1 MLDYLK
7 AQVDTVD
14 TAVAAQ
20 PRAETQTGVAP
31 TARVADHPTAVEVRG
46 LRYGYPGGFPALRGV
61 DLALAPGEK
70 VAVVGPNGA
79 GKSTLLLHLNGI
91 LRGDE
96 GEVRIAGLP
105 VSQENLG
112 RIRALVGLVFQN
124 PDDQL
129 FSPTVFEDV
138 AFGPLYM
145 GLEESEVRRRVDEAL
160 AAVHMEGY
168 AARMPHRL
176 SLGERKRV
184 AIATVLA
191 MEPAVL
197 ALDEPSSGLDPRSR
211 RALIRLLRELPQAML
226 VATHDMHLVRDLLPR
241 TVILDAGLV
250 VADGL
255 TSEMLRDI
263 HLLEEHGLEAP

>member
-1 MLDYLK
+1 MLDYLEGE
-7 AQVDTVD
+7 AD
-14 TAVAAQ
+14 TAVAVQ
-20 PRAETQTGVAP
+20 PQTEIQTGAAPVAG
-31 TARVADHPTAVEVRG
+31 VASSPAAVEVRG
-46 LRYGYPGGFPALRGV
+46 LRYSYPGGFPALRGV
-61 DLALAPGEK
+61 DLDVAPGEK
-70 VAVVGPNGA
+70 VALVGPNGA

-91 LRGDE
+91 LRGGE
-96 GEVRIAGLP
+96 GEVRIAGQP

-112 RIRALVGLVFQN
+112 RIRALVGLVFES

-129 FSPTVFEDV
+129 FSPTVLEDV
-138 AFGPLYM
+138 AFGPLHM
-145 GLEESEVRRRVDEAL
+145 GLEESEVRRRAEGAL
-160 AAVHMEGY
+160 AAVHMQGY
-168 AARMPHRL
+168 GSRMPHRL

-250 VADGL
+250 VADGP
-255 TSEMLRDI
+255 TSEVLRDMR
-263 HLLEEHGLEAP
+263 LLELHGLEAP

>member
-1 MLDYLK
+1 MLDYSEAKVDAAVADQPRTK
-7 AQVDTVD
+7 AQ
-14 TAVAAQ
+14 A
-20 PRAETQTGVAP
+20 GVVRMTRP
-31 TARVADHPTAVEVRG
+31 ADRPAAVEVRG
-46 LRYGYPGGFPALRGV
+46 LRYSYPGGFPALSGV
-61 DLALAPGEK
+61 DLTVGPGEK
-70 VAVVGPNGA
+70 VALVGPNGA

-91 LRGDE
+91 LRGGD
-96 GEVRIAGLP
+96 GEVRITGLP

-112 RIRALVGLVFQN
+112 RIRGLVGLVFQN

-145 GLEESEVRRRVDEAL
+145 GLAESEVRRRVDKAL
-160 AAVHMEGY
+160 AAVHMQGY
-168 AARMPHRL
+168 GSRMPHRL
-176 SLGERKRV
+176 SMGERKRA

-241 TVILDAGLV
+241 TVVLDDGLV
-250 VADGL
+250 VADGP
-255 TSEMLRDI
+255 TSEILRDMR
-263 HLLEEHGLEAP
+263 LLEEHGLEAP

>member
-1 MLDYLK
+1 MLDYLEAK
-7 AQVDTVD
+7 AKPGLAD
-14 TAVAAQ
+14 
-20 PRAETQTGVAP
+20 RAGPQERA
-31 TARVADHPTAVEVRG
+31 AVEIRG
-46 LRYGYPGGFPALRGV
+46 LRFSYPGGFPALLGV
-61 DLALAPGEK
+61 DLTLGPGEK
-70 VAVVGPNGA
+70 AALVGPNGA

-91 LRGDE
+91 LRGGE
-96 GEVRIAGLP
+96 GEVRIAGLN
-105 VSQENLG
+105 VGQENLG

-145 GLEESEVRRRVDEAL
+145 GLEEPEVRRRVEAAL
-160 AAVHMEGY
+160 SAVHMDGY
-168 AARMPHRL
+168 GSRMPHRL

-184 AIATVLA
+184 SIATVLA

-211 RALIRLLRELPQAML
+211 RALIRLLHELPQAML

-241 TVILDAGLV
+241 TVVLDGGLV
-250 VADGL
+250 VADGP
-255 TSEMLRDI
+255 TAEILRDVP
-263 HLLEEHGLEAP
+263 LLEEHGLEAP

>member
-1 MLDYLK
+1 MLDCREAK
-7 AQVDTVD
+7 VD
-14 TAVAAQ
+14 TAMAVQ
-20 PRAETQTGVAP
+20 PQTEIQTGAAP
-31 TARVADHPTAVEVRG
+31 TARAASGPAAVEVHG
-46 LRYGYPGGFPALRGV
+46 LQYSYPGGFPALRGV
-61 DLALAPGEK
+61 DLEMAPGEK
-70 VAVVGPNGA
+70 VALVGPNGA

-91 LRGDE
+91 LRGGE
-96 GEVRIAGLP
+96 GEVRIADLP

-145 GLEESEVRRRVDEAL
+145 GLEESEVHRRVDEAL
-160 AAVHMEGY
+160 AAVHMQGY
-168 AARMPHRL
+168 GSRMPHRL

-211 RALIRLLRELPQAML
+211 RALIRLLCELPQAML

-250 VADGL
+250 VADRP
-255 TSEMLRDI
+255 TSEILRDM